1 MSRLLSAWVALIVFI
16 CELFL
21 WAFHAFLAKHFI
33 LLMFSIFCHVQT
45 AHHPQDK
52 SLYYISSSPYFNH
65 SLILYLLF
73 SRAVLLSKIQVL
85 KIASLVLQSYIS
97 QNIHP
102 LFFPSFFS
110 NLSKNAT
117 LYKCVLS
124 FFRMNTVLLRF
135 PCTISLS
142 VSSVWDT
149 WKTMKNTCCLWMCCY
164 KKQNNLQLSPSS
176 PSPSTFRQEVEFHSL
191 ITQPRGHF

>member
-1 MSRLLSAWVALIVFI
+1 MSRLLSAWVTLIVFI

-65 SLILYLLF
+65 SLILYLFF
-73 SRAVLLSKIQVL
+73 SRAVLLSKTQVL
-85 KIASLVLQSYIS
+85 KIASPVLQSYIS

-102 LFFPSFFS
+102 LFSPSFFS

-124 FFRMNTVLLRF
+124 FSEWTQYSSDFHAQF
-135 PCTISLS
+135 HCQSPLS
-142 VSSVWDT
+142 GIPEKL
-149 WKTMKNTCCLWMCCY
+149 WKTLVASECAVIRNRTTFNYLLLLLHPLLSG
-164 KKQNNLQLSPSS
+164 KK
-176 PSPSTFRQEVEFHSL
+176 
-191 ITQPRGHF
+191 

>member
-124 FFRMNTVLLRF
+124 FSEWTSTPQISMHNFIVSLLCLGYLKNYEKHLLPLNVLL
-135 PCTISLS
+135 
-142 VSSVWDT
+142 
-149 WKTMKNTCCLWMCCY
+149 
-164 KKQNNLQLSPSS
+164 
-176 PSPSTFRQEVEFHSL
+176 
-191 ITQPRGHF
+191 